1 MAETSS
7 PYFKGAI
14 WLGLVVL
21 IPISALLY
29 SAFSNEISTP
39 RWVGILFLLI
49 FFNAGLTVVFLDSL
63 FNRIREAVWF
73 AYFQAI
79 VLLSIPLIFA
89 ILLNWV
95 AFGPGVREFS
105 GGIGI
110 PFLFISFDRANS
122 IIGRIVF
129 AIPALL
135 MDVFIGV
142 MIAAVIK
149 IALGKGE
156 IT

>member
-1 MAETSS
+1 MDKANS

-21 IPISALLY
+21 IPISGLLY
-29 SAFSNEISTP
+29 SALTSEASAP
-39 RWVGILFLLI
+39 RWVGILFLMI
-49 FFNAGLTVVFLDSL
+49 FFNAGLTIVFLDSL
-63 FNRIREAVWF
+63 FNAIRDTLWF
-73 AYFQAI
+73 AYLQAF
-79 VLLSIPLIFA
+79 VLLSIPFMFA

-105 GGIGI
+105 GGISV
-110 PFLFISFDRANS
+110 PFISFSSGQTNS
-122 IIGRIVF
+122 LVGRIIF

-142 MIAAVIK
+142 AIVAVIK
-149 IALGKGE
+149 NALGEGQN
-156 IT
+156 T